1 MWCRSGRW
9 TRKWLSRRHQRY
21 IRRLI
26 IKKRILTQK
35 QMYGYLYQGALDFK
49 KANSKKPQDTI
60 NRESN
65 IYAVKNT
72 VKFWREQFKIK
83 D

>member
-1 MWCRSGRW
+1 
-9 TRKWLSRRHQRY
+9 
-21 IRRLI
+21 
-26 IKKRILTQK
+26 
-35 QMYGYLYQGALDFK
+35 MYGYLYQGALDFK